1 MESSRAK
8 IAGPAI
14 AAGAVSIGLVLIG
27 ACGVGKQDTY
37 VPPPPLKAGEYAEPV
52 VHESTTGSMT
62 PRVVIPPSPTW
73 RIAPADQRRPT
84 PFAGFISSTTAEPST
99 RNPHE
104 DTSQAAPPDDPR
116 PPAAARTPTS
126 ESSDEAPTQ
135 LQTNPQAED
144 E

>member
-1 MESSRAK
+1 MESSRTK

-52 VHESTTGSMT
+52 VRESTSGPTT

-84 PFAGFISSTTAEPST
+84 PFAGFISSTTEPSP
-99 RNPHE
+99 RDPSE
-104 DTSQAAPPDDPR
+104 ETSQAATPEEPR
-116 PPAAARTPTS
+116 PPSATRTPTS
-126 ESSDEAPTQ
+126 EATDEAPTQ
-135 LQTNPQAED
+135 LRTTTQEED

>member
-27 ACGVGKQDTY
+27 ACGVGRQDTY

-52 VHESTTGSMT
+52 VRESTTGTTT
-62 PRVVIPPSPTW
+62 PKVVIPPSPTW

-99 RNPHE
+99 GNPHE
-104 DTSQAAPPDDPR
+104 DTSQAAPTEDSR
-116 PPAAARTPTS
+116 PPVAARTPAN

-135 LQTNPQAED
+135 LRTDSPAED

>member
-27 ACGVGKQDTY
+27 ACGVGRQDTY

-52 VHESTTGSMT
+52 VHESGTGSTT

-84 PFAGFISSTTAEPST
+84 PFAGFMSSTTAEPSPG
-99 RNPHE
+99 NPRE
-104 DTSQAAPPDDPR
+104 DTTQTAPPEEPR
-116 PPAAARTPTS
+116 PTAARAP
-126 ESSDEAPTQ
+126 SSDSTDEAPTQ
-135 LQTNPQAED
+135 LRTGPAD
-144 E
+144 DR

>member
-1 MESSRAK
+1 LESSRAK

-27 ACGVGKQDTY
+27 ACGVGRQDTY

-52 VHESTTGSMT
+52 VHESTTGGSTT

-73 RIAPADQRRPT
+73 RIAPADQKHPT
-84 PFAGFISSTTAEPST
+84 PFAGFVSSTTAEPSP

-104 DTSQAAPPDDPR
+104 DTSQAAAPAEEPR
-116 PPAAARTPTS
+116 TSTARTPTN
-126 ESSDEAPTQ
+126 ESAGEGPTQ
-135 LQTNPQAED
+135 LRTTPGDD

>member
-27 ACGVGKQDTY
+27 ACGVGRQDTY

-52 VHESTTGSMT
+52 VHEDTTGSTT
-62 PRVVIPPSPTW
+62 PKVVIPPSPTW

-84 PFAGFISSTTAEPST
+84 PFAGFMSSTTAEPSPG
-99 RNPHE
+99 NPHE
-104 DTSQAAPPDDPR
+104 DTTQPSPPDEPR
-116 PPAAARTPTS
+116 PTAARAP
-126 ESSDEAPTQ
+126 SSDSTDEAPTQ
-135 LQTNPQAED
+135 LRSGPGDDQ
-144 E
+144 